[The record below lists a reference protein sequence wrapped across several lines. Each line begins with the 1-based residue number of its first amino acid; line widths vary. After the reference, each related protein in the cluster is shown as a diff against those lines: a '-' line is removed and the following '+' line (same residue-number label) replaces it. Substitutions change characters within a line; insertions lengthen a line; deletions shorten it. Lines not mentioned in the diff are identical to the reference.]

1 MILITGATGAVG
13 GSVARLLADEG
24 RRLRLL
30 VRDRTRAPNLP
41 HAEVVTG
48 DYADPDSLDG
58 AFAGVDTA
66 FVVSGYA
73 EPGVRARLHKN
84 AFDAA
89 ARAGVGHVVYLSFQ
103 GAAPNSRFP
112 MSRDH
117 HQSERYLR
125 ESGVPYTAL
134 RDNLYLDL
142 VPEMFGD
149 GVVRGPAGRGAAAL
163 VAREDAARVA
173 AAVLTSPPAASGTY
187 DVTGPEALTLA
198 ETAARL
204 SALVGR
210 ELRYQEESVEA
221 GRAWRRQLG
230 APDWEVA
237 TWLGS
242 YEAIAAGELRAVSD
256 TVARFTG
263 RPARN
268 LEAYFGERP
277 HLLDKLRA
285 GSGHRSHIG

>member
-24 RRLRLL
+24 QQLRLL
-30 VRDRTRAPNLP
+30 VRDRTRAPDLP
-41 HAEVVTG
+41 DAEAVTG
-48 DYADPDSLDG
+48 DYADPASLDR
-58 AFAGVDTA
+58 AFAGVHTA

-73 EPGVRARLHKN
+73 EPMVRARLHRN
-84 AFDAA
+84 AFAAA
-89 ARAGVGHVVYLSFQ
+89 ARARVGHVVYLSFQ

-117 HQSERYLR
+117 HQSERYLK

-142 VPEMFGD
+142 VPEMFGQD
-149 GVVRGPAGRGAAAL
+149 GVVRGPAGQGATAF

-173 AAVLTSPPAASGTY
+173 AAVLASPPEVSGTY

-210 ELRYQEESVEA
+210 ELRYQEESVEE
-221 GRAWRRQLG
+221 GRAWRSELG
-230 APDWEVA
+230 APDWKVA

-242 YEAIAAGELRAVSD
+242 YEAIAAGELRAVGD
-256 TVARFTG
+256 TVERFTG

-268 LEAYFGERP
+268 LEACFGEHP
-277 HLLDKLRA
+277 PLLDRLRA
-285 GSGHRSHIG
+285 GSEAPKS

>member
-1 MILITGATGAVG
+1 MMLITGATGAVG
-13 GSVARLLADEG
+13 GSVARLLEDEG
-24 RRLRLL
+24 QQLRLL
-30 VRDRTRAPNLP
+30 VRDRTRAPDLP
-41 HAEVVTG
+41 NAEVVTG
-48 DYADPDSLDG
+48 DYADPASLDR
-58 AFAGVDTA
+58 AFAGIHTA

-73 EPGVRARLHKN
+73 EPMVRARQHRN
-84 AFDAA
+84 AFAA
-89 ARAGVGHVVYLSFQ
+89 ATRAGVGHVVYLSFQ

-142 VPEMFGD
+142 VPEMFGQD
-149 GVVRGPAGRGAAAL
+149 GVVRGPAGQGATAF

-173 AAVLTSPPAASGTY
+173 AAVLASPPEVSGTC

-210 ELRYQEESVEA
+210 ELHYQEESVEA
-221 GRAWRRQLG
+221 GRAWRGELG

-256 TVARFTG
+256 TVERFTG

-268 LEAYFGERP
+268 LEAYFGEYP

-285 GSGHRSHIG
+285 GSEASKS

>member
-13 GSVARLLADEG
+13 GSVAQLLADEG
-24 RRLRLL
+24 HQLRLL
-30 VRDRTRAPNLP
+30 VRDRTRAPDLP
-41 HAEVVTG
+41 DAEVVTG
-48 DYADPDSLDG
+48 DYADPASLDN
-58 AFAGVDTA
+58 AFVGVDTA

-73 EPGVRARLHKN
+73 EPMVRVRLHRN
-84 AFDAA
+84 AFAAA

-125 ESGVPYTAL
+125 NSGVPHTAL

-142 VPEMFGD
+142 VPEMFGQD
-149 GVVRGPAGRGAAAL
+149 GVVRGPAGQGATAF

-173 AAVLTSPPAASGTY
+173 AAVLASPPEVSGAY

-210 ELRYQEESVEA
+210 ELRYQEESVEE
-221 GRAWRRQLG
+221 GRKWRGELG

-256 TVARFTG
+256 TVERFTG
-263 RPARN
+263 RPARS
-268 LEAYFGERP
+268 LEAYFEEHP

-285 GSGHRSHIG
+285 GSEASKP